1 MTATILAI
9 KRDSLRLLI
18 QVRYSGGVEELL
30 ESQLPT
36 TKSEIKDLVR
46 QRCTVRSDLD
56 LNFDDL
62 LTLVGREVI

>member
-9 KRDSLRLLI
+9 KRDGLRLLI
-18 QVRYSGGVEELL
+18 QVRYSDGVEELL

-46 QRCTVRSDLD
+46 QRCAVRSDLD

-62 LTLVGREVI
+62 LTLVGREVL

>member
-18 QVRYSGGVEELL
+18 QVRYSDGVEELL

>member
-9 KRDSLRLLI
+9 KRDNLRLLI
-18 QVRYSGGVEELL
+18 QVRYSDGVEELL

>member
-9 KRDSLRLLI
+9 KRDGLRVLI
-18 QVRYSGGVEELL
+18 QIKFSDGVEELL
-30 ESQLPT
+30 EAQLPI

-46 QRCTVRSDLD
+46 QRCLVRNDLD